1 MKKFFDDEETL
12 LKKAADVKDHDDD
25 HDKVSANDA
34 LDGQRC
40 PDE

>member
-1 MKKFFDDEETL
+1 MKKFFDDEETI
-12 LKKAADVKDHDDD
+12 LKKVADVKDQDDD

-34 LDGQRC
+34 LDGQCC